1 MMNLV
6 NKLIKEPFLH
16 FLLLG
21 GGLFLLYNMIN
32 GGTVDKPDV
41 IVVTPGKVEQLSA
54 HFSRTWERLPTEQ
67 ELDGL
72 LKSYLRDEVFYRE
85 AISLGLDKDDD
96 LIRRRMRQKLE
107 FILEDV
113 TAMMDPTDEE
123 LTAYMQQHED
133 QFRLQPRISFRQTYL
148 SPDKREDMRADA
160 DEMLH
165 RLNAGALS
173 EQSAEQ
179 PSEQLGDPIM
189 LGKEFKLS
197 SQSVIKR
204 HFGEAFA
211 EQVFALPTGVW
222 SGPVISGYGWHLVLV
237 SERVAGR
244 MPALAEVRE
253 EVQRD
258 WLLEQRNILKE
269 ETYQKLLQEYE
280 IVMQQPV
287 SPDYAPGS
295 AVAATR
301 AETGQK

>member
-1 MMNLV
+1 MKLL
-6 NKLIKEPFLH
+6 NKFAKEPLLH

-21 GGLFLLYNMIN
+21 CGLFLLYNMIN
-32 GGTVDKPDV
+32 GGTVDKPNT
-41 IVVTPGKVEQLSA
+41 IVVTAGKVEQLSA
-54 HFSRTWERLPTEQ
+54 NFSGTWERLPTEQ

-85 AISLGLDKDDD
+85 AIALGLDKDDN

-123 LTAYMQQHED
+123 LTAYMQQNED
-133 QFRLQPRISFRQTYL
+133 QFRLQPQLSFRQIYL
-148 SPDKREDMRADA
+148 SPDKRDEIKADA
-160 DEMLH
+160 EKILS
-165 RLNAGALS
+165 RLNAGEIS
-173 EQSAEQ
+173 EQQ
-179 PSEQLGDPIM
+179 SEQLGDQIM
-189 LGKEFKLS
+189 LDKEFKLS
-197 SQSVIKR
+197 SQGDIER
-204 HFGEAFA
+204 RFGQAFA
-211 EQVFALPTGVW
+211 RQIIALPTGVW
-222 SGPVISGYGWHLVLV
+222 SGPVISGYGGHLVLV

-244 MPALAEVRE
+244 LPALAEVRE

-258 WLLEQRNILKE
+258 WMLEQRNILKE
-269 ETYQKLLQEYE
+269 NIYQKLLQEYE

-287 SPDYAPGS
+287 TPDYAPGS

>member
-1 MMNLV
+1 MKRLY
-6 NKLIKEPFLH
+6 KIIKEPLLH

-21 GGLFLLYNMIN
+21 GGLFLLFNMMN
-32 GGTVDKPDV
+32 GATVDKPNT

-54 HFSRTWERLPTEQ
+54 NFSRTWQRLPTEQ

-85 AISLGLDKDDD
+85 AIALGLDQDDN

-133 QFRLQPRISFRQTYL
+133 QFRLQAQLSFRQIYL
-148 SPDKREDMRADA
+148 SPDKREDFKADA
-160 DEMLH
+160 EKMLS
-165 RLNAGALS
+165 RLNAAEIS
-173 EQSAEQ
+173 EQQSEQ
-179 PSEQLGDPIM
+179 QSEQLGDQIM
-189 LGKEFKLS
+189 LEHEFKLS
-197 SQSVIKR
+197 SQSDIER
-204 HFGEAFA
+204 RFGQAFA
-211 EQVFALPTGVW
+211 RQILALPTGVW
-222 SGPVISGYGWHLVLV
+222 SGPVISGYGGHLVLV

-244 MPALAEVRE
+244 LPALAEVRE

-269 ETYQKLLQEYE
+269 DTYQKLLQEYE
-280 IVMQQPV
+280 IVLQPLV
-287 SPDYAPGS
+287 DIDYAPGS

-301 AETGQK
+301 AETGLK